1 MFVEHLQDGEEY
13 TCMWRK
19 KSQGFVNGT
28 GTEWRSND
36 VEAPVERS
44 FFSYPMNA
52 RRFRVQ

>member
-28 GTEWRSND
+28 GTEWRSNV
-36 VEAPVERS
+36 VEALVERS
-44 FFSYPMNA
+44 FFYPMNA
-52 RRFRVQ
+52 RRFHVQ